1 MGQYSGKHPY
11 NNWLFGY
18 LGIGSFFTQPQ
29 MEIILPSCFCI
40 FVIITSTF
48 IRVFM
53 ICFFHL
59 RLSLD
64 INCDKFKWLY
74 VDVSSGFWRWLDIDC
89 CWGRNLSFYLG
100 SWFFRVSN
108 GIQRLRSLSV
118 LCRYVFSNAFLNSLY
133 GRMHSH
139 IGYICLTFPVCFQIS
154 P

>member
-1 MGQYSGKHPY
+1 MGQYSGKLSY

-40 FVIITSTF
+40 FVIIASTF

-74 VDVSSGFWRWLDIDC
+74 VDASSGFWRGLDIGC
-89 CWGRNLSFYLG
+89 CSDRNLSFYLE
-100 SWFFRVSN
+100 
-108 GIQRLRSLSV
+108 
-118 LCRYVFSNAFLNSLY
+118 ADFLELGTEFTKTEISF
-133 GRMHSH
+133 GVV
-139 IGYICLTFPVCFQIS
+139 PVCLFKCFLKFFIWKDA
-154 P
+154 